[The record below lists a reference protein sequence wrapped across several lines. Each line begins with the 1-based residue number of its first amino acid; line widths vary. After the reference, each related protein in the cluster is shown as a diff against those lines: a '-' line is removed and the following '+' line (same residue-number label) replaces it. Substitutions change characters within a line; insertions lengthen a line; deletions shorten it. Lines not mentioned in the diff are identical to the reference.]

1 MDNETLL
8 EIRDKSYLCA
18 KNKGFFVDNCSDLEY
33 ITAIHEELS
42 EAFRAYN
49 KSLGWII
56 KSAEGKPDG
65 VYYELTDAV
74 IRLFSYCGYKGY
86 TLKQYN
92 IETDRPYDKDDLCDV
107 ILKSHLSLSQYYE
120 MLQKDFDDDYQ
131 EYLANNCISNL
142 FSRFIARI
150 EVFIFDSSEEEFA
163 LHELIE
169 NKLSYNATREKKHG
183 NNKV

>member
-8 EIRDKSYLCA
+8 EIRDKAYLGA
-18 KNKGFFVDNCSDLEY
+18 KNKGFFMNDCSDLEY

-49 KSLGWII
+49 KSLGWIT
-56 KSAEGKPDG
+56 KEGKPDG
-65 VYYELTDAV
+65 IYYELTDAV

-92 IETDRPYDKDDLCDV
+92 IETDRPYDKEDLCDV
-107 ILKSHLSLSQYYE
+107 ILRSHLNLSQYYE
-120 MLQKDFDDDYQ
+120 ILQKDIEDDYQ
-131 EYLANNCISNL
+131 EHLVNNCITNL

-150 EVFIFDSSEEEFA
+150 ETFIFDSSEEEFT
-163 LHELIE
+163 LYDLIE
-169 NKLSYNATREKKHG
+169 NKLIYNATREMKHG